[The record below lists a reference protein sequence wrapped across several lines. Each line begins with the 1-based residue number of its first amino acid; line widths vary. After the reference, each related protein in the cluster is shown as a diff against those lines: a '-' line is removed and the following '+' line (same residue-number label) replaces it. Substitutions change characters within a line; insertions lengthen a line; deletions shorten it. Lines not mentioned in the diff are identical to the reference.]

1 MQGQIEISNIDLLC
15 LNDILIRFYLLLL
28 NLYVFDIGN
37 LFCNDFLEV
46 MDILKVSV
54 DCFKNICECV
64 YQLWYL
70 VMYFLGVD
78 FN

>member
-15 LNDILIRFYLLLL
+15 LNGILVRFYLLLL
-28 NLYVFDIGN
+28 NLYVFDIGI

>member
-28 NLYVFDIGN
+28 NLYVFDIGI

-46 MDILKVSV
+46 MDILKVIV

>member
-28 NLYVFDIGN
+28 NLYVFDIGI

-64 YQLWYL
+64 NQLWYL